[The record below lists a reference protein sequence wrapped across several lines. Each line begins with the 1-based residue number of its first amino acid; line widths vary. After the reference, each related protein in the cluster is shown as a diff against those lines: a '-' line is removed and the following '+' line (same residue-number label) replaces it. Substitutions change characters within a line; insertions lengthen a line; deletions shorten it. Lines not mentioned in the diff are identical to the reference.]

1 MLNDDGIGIFWSH
14 TAGAAMDAA
23 FGSSMEGMI
32 AIEEGLRKLF
42 VFSEIT
48 THSLPDGGVAVVR
61 ARLLADIIDV
71 HEVKVLPVWAIKALL
86 THEPAQR
93 GSLLA
98 PP

>member
-1 MLNDDGIGIFWSH
+1 MLNDDGIGIIWSH
-14 TAGAAMDAA
+14 SAGAAMDAA

-32 AIEEGLRKLF
+32 AIEAGLRKLF

-48 THSLPDGGVAVVR
+48 THSLPNGGVAVVR

-71 HEVKVLPVWAIKALL
+71 QEVEVVPVWAIKALL
-86 THEPAQR
+86 TYVPAQR
-93 GSLLA
+93 GSLLT